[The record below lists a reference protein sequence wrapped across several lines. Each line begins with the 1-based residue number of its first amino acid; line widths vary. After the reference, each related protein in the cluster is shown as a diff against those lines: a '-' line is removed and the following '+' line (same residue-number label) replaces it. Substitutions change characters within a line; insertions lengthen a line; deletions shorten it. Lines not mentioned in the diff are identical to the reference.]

1 MSEEF
6 NWLDYAEPEEEAP
19 APSPRSGLRRFL
31 PRRPTL
37 PRISV
42 RPRLP
47 RLPSRPRMS
56 SFPSFPGLPS
66 LRRRAQPA
74 LETATAADLLGVKDE
89 RPLDELDDRLQLLR
103 ERAVTSSQPEA
114 EARQALYDVDE
125 VLAAPDILRKP
136 GGVISAAA
144 LSKAQQQQ
152 VELLKDI
159 VGGAQA
165 DDAGVNRIRLSP
177 PLFSLSAI
185 PRIIGAAVLLLMASL
200 PFVSSDFAEG
210 ELPPAEFHEDRHG
223 PTTLYNLLDNL
234 AADDYVLVAFE
245 YGPTAAG
252 ELDAIAELFLRHI
265 VAQRAVPLI
274 ASSNPIAIVHAQ
286 NIIRRINR
294 SVASSGESLRHG
306 RDYFILRYLPGGS
319 LGLREL
325 SENFAD
331 VARVSYKGTLTGLQF
346 ESLDDLTY
354 VVMIA
359 ERAEDMRNWAEQV
372 ASQLERT
379 RLLAASGY
387 AAAPLAQVYADS
399 MDEIV
404 GLLVGYRDAY
414 TYAEMLEANFAALLP
429 DASEV
434 ELANAD
440 ASPADRDEQPR
451 SEEAQ
456 AERPLATA
464 MPPASATAPPTVAAL
479 PTTTPRPTNTAT
491 PTDTVLPTATA
502 TLETIGIVEV
512 ISPQQVR
519 IRRGPTTADD
529 ILQLAQAGDMF
540 QVIATNPDGSWFN
553 IALSNGLEGWI
564 AAFLVDEKVVTMAE
578 FLGGGGEASA
588 RLSNER
594 VYLRRE
600 YSLSLGKNRPRYYQ
614 ANAPITGDVP
624 EYVLMRDRA
633 AEVPR
638 LGTMTLGTLAAVVT
652 IALGNVMFALG
663 ALRRRRR
670 DAGRK

>member
-47 RLPSRPRMS
+47 RLPSRPRMP

-89 RPLDELDDRLQLLR
+89 RPLEELDDRLQLLR
-103 ERAVTSSQPEA
+103 ERAVASSQPEA

-165 DDAGVNRIRLSP
+165 EDAGVNRIRLSP

-185 PRIIGAAVLLLMASL
+185 PRIIGTAVLLLMASL

-210 ELPPAEFHEDRHG
+210 ELPPAEFPEDRHG

-234 AADDYVLVAFE
+234 TADDYVLVAFE